1 MINNYSQFINEKK
14 FFSKIKKSKDKKT
27 KIDRVGKTVD
37 DILKYLES
45 NGITNW
51 TGFERMSLF
60 KRDVIN
66 KLIDSQVKN
75 MDELKEVI
83 FKVRLELSDRLQ
95 LREYLSEL
103 ERSEEYEKCS
113 LILKKMN
120 LK

>member
-14 FFSKIKKSKDKKT
+14 FFSKIKKSKDKKN
-27 KIDRVGKTVD
+27 KIDRVSETVD

-51 TGFERMSLF
+51 KGFERISLF

-66 KLIDSQVKN
+66 KLIDIGVKN
-75 MDELKEVI
+75 MDELKEVKFQI
-83 FKVRLELSDRLQ
+83 RLELSDRLQ
-95 LREYLSEL
+95 LREYLEEL
-103 ERSEEYEKCS
+103 ENTEEYEKCS

-120 LK
+120 QK